1 MTWTRIGLF
10 AALIAISAAIAV
22 PGAATAQQ
30 SGLSPYDQL
39 VLSHKPAAYWRLSH
53 PSAGTETDRTG
64 NGHKGT
70 FRGVTSSV
78 QLPNRDGAAVFNG
91 TSGYFEVPNANAF
104 HISTTGKF
112 TVEAWIR
119 PRTLEFADDEQDG
132 YVYFMGKGT
141 KSGTGGDREW
151 AGRMYNKSHPDRPN
165 RISGYAWNLD
175 GGFGAGAAFQH
186 PLTVNQWMH
195 VALTFDTSEG
205 TYGKVRIYKNGLP
218 AGSDNLVFRPGQADE
233 VIVKPKPGSA
243 PVRVGTRDFRSYFNG
258 AIGKFAIYNRAL
270 TAAELRSHY
279 AVMTGANTD
288 FNADGG
294 GDIFSAATGTLTIWN
309 ADGANRFAT
318 AAPIGPGWDA
328 YSRPIAGDFNRDG
341 LSDLAAVR
349 KIDHTLVIWN
359 GRGANNFTSAQ
370 DIGPGWEPYAST
382 LTSLGDI
389 NQDGHDDIGA
399 THNGTLYVWNGKGDN
414 QFGAAQARGPGWDAY
429 SRPIGGDFNGDS
441 IGDLAAVRKA
451 DHTLVIWNGRGANN
465 FTSAQDIGPGWEPYA
480 STLMSPGDIN
490 HNGRSELAATRDGA
504 LYIWNGRGDNQ
515 FGEALSRGS
524 GWAGH
529 F

>member
-1 MTWTRIGLF
+1 MTWTRIG
-10 AALIAISAAIAV
+10 ACTALIALSAAIAV
-22 PGAATAQQ
+22 PGSAAAQPG
-30 SGLSPYDQL
+30 GLSRYDQL
-39 VLSHKPAAYWRLSH
+39 ILSHEPAAYWRLSH
-53 PSAGTETDRTG
+53 PSYGTETDRTG

-78 QLPNRDGAAVFNG
+78 QLPNKDGASVFNG
-91 TSGYFEVPNANAF
+91 SSGYFEVPNANAF

-119 PRTLEFADDEQDG
+119 PHTLEFADDEQDG
-132 YVYFMGKGT
+132 YVYWMGKGT

-186 PLTVNQWMH
+186 PVTVNQWMH
-195 VALTFDTSEG
+195 VAITFDTSEG
-205 TYGKVRIYKNGLP
+205 DYGKVRIYKNGVQT
-218 AGSDNLVFRPGQADE
+218 GSDNLVYRPGQPDE

-243 PVRVGTRDFRSYFNG
+243 PVRVGTRDLKSYFQG

-288 FNADGG
+288 FNGDGI

-309 ADGANRFAT
+309 GDGANKFAS
-318 AAPIGPGWDA
+318 AVPVGPGWDA
-328 YSRPIAGDFNRDG
+328 YSRPIAGDFNGDG
-341 LSDLAAVR
+341 LTDLAAS
-349 KIDHTLVIWN
+349 KKDDHTLHIWN
-359 GRGANNFTSAQ
+359 GKGANNFTAAQ
-370 DIGPGWEPYAST
+370 PVGPGWEPYEAT

-389 NQDGHDDIGA
+389 NRDGNDDIAA
-399 THNGTLYVWNGKGDN
+399 TYNGTLYVWNGKGGN
-414 QFGAAQARGPGWDAY
+414 AFGPKTALGPGWDAY
-429 SRPIGGDFNGDS
+429 ARPVGGDFNGDG

-465 FTSAQDIGPGWEPYA
+465 FTGGQDVGPGWEPYA

-490 HNGRSELAATRDGA
+490 QNSRADLAATRDGT
-504 LYIWNGRGDNQ
+504 LYIWNGKGPNQ
-515 FGEALSRGS
+515 FGDAQSRGS
-524 GWAGH
+524 G